1 MSIAVKY
8 TDALS
13 AVDTAD
19 TMAVHFG
26 DNTEITD
33 NKEKDSEEITTSEI
47 AVPEILDTKTEV
59 KKKAIQEISFEA
71 EKFSVYGVIGTEV
84 IEKTVLASDGHNYKI
99 TVTYGP
105 EAEIPAGSKLKVE
118 EILPGTELYDSY
130 NEQAIYEL
138 SPKEGSKGYS
148 SPISDDEDSY
158 EAHIVSLPEETEV
171 GFARYFDISIVHN
184 GSEIE
189 PKAAVE
195 VKIEY
200 AEPIE
205 LSAGE
210 ELQIVHFAEDGIEII
225 SPEING
231 KEIVFEQESFSVTA
245 TVTTTIS
252 NNSGYALLVQ
262 YDGKYYEL
270 LFDGTL
276 EEVTPSGTNSYTV
289 GSADRWT
296 YTRIG
301 WGNNYSIRVQT
312 NTGYE
317 YIDPASSDGIST
329 TQRTITRTASGN
341 GYYISG
347 GGAYLGVTTDAEGNP
362 VDYSLRTL
370 EKSSLSQVLTL
381 YWITFENSPDGINVQ
396 INKN

>member
-1 MSIAVKY
+1 MTLNAVEILPNKVYKDENGNPLYADYEEYYEKTLEALEKDNRLENDQAVKSARFFDITFLGKDGKPVEPAAPVSIAVKY

-148 SPISDDEDSY
+148 QP
-158 EAHIVSLPEETEV
+158 H
-171 GFARYFDISIVHN
+171 
-184 GSEIE
+184 
-189 PKAAVE
+189 K
-195 VKIEY
+195 
-200 AEPIE
+200 
-205 LSAGE
+205 
-210 ELQIVHFAEDGIEII
+210 
-225 SPEING
+225 
-231 KEIVFEQESFSVTA
+231 
-245 TVTTTIS
+245 
-252 NNSGYALLVQ
+252 
-262 YDGKYYEL
+262 
-270 LFDGTL
+270 
-276 EEVTPSGTNSYTV
+276 
-289 GSADRWT
+289 
-296 YTRIG
+296 
-301 WGNNYSIRVQT
+301 
-312 NTGYE
+312 
-317 YIDPASSDGIST
+317 
-329 TQRTITRTASGN
+329 
-341 GYYISG
+341 
-347 GGAYLGVTTDAEGNP
+347 
-362 VDYSLRTL
+362 
-370 EKSSLSQVLTL
+370 
-381 YWITFENSPDGINVQ
+381 
-396 INKN
+396 